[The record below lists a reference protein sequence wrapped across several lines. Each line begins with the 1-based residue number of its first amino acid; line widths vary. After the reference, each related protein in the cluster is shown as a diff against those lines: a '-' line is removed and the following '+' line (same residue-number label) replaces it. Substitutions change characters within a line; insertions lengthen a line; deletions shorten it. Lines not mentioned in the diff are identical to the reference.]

1 MAARWLPNLEEFFDS
16 YYRVLMDG
24 INHVDLEDDRLDYFS
39 RRIEDYE
46 QTLRI
51 LAARLLEAVPQRA
64 ALHNNITRLLDITA
78 NTRTR
83 LEDRAIDRENREFAT
98 ADETFQA
105 PVEDSGSRGR
115 PRLSVNGTDVSELRH
130 LGFSWPDVGS
140 MVGVSSRTLRR
151 CRHESGTFSD
161 FAFSDIPD
169 NELDGIVRGT
179 LQITPQAGRNLVQ
192 GALLS
197 RGLHVQRR
205 RIEASIA
212 RVDPITSSLRDRRRI
227 IRRVYNVPCPNFL
240 W

>member
-46 QTLRI
+46 QMLRI
-51 LAARLLEAVPQRA
+51 LAAQLLEAVPQRA

-83 LEDRAIDRENREFAT
+83 LEDRAIDRENREFST

-115 PRLSVNGTDVSELRH
+115 P
-130 LGFSWPDVGS
+130 
-140 MVGVSSRTLRR
+140 
-151 CRHESGTFSD
+151 
-161 FAFSDIPD
+161 
-169 NELDGIVRGT
+169 
-179 LQITPQAGRNLVQ
+179 
-192 GALLS
+192 
-197 RGLHVQRR
+197 
-205 RIEASIA
+205 
-212 RVDPITSSLRDRRRI
+212 
-227 IRRVYNVPCPNFL
+227 
-240 W
+240 